1 MEGLRYKLYYSGE
14 NRIRSEPFILE
25 FTQEFLLKRLLQS
38 SLCLLTLYLLMCT
51 NIGKS
56 TPVAWHLRKNHWT
69 IPCTEKRKMDDIK
82 SNIIAGYRKIVN
94 ADMKWVRKILKCPFF
109 HFSSLF
115 MFLNTML
122 FAALPTFHLMSTTF
136 YFFHII
142 IIITN
147 HHKKLLTERE
157 HVLHQTEKNMSNYI
171 V

>member
-109 HFSSLF
+109 SFFFSFHVSQHDAICCPSYFSSDVDHFLLF
-115 MFLNTML
+115 
-122 FAALPTFHLMSTTF
+122 PH
-136 YFFHII
+136 HHH
-142 IIITN
+142 
-147 HHKKLLTERE
+147 HHKPSQKTTDWTGTCASPNGKKY
-157 HVLHQTEKNMSNYI
+157 V
-171 V
+171 